1 MTVESPERTDPVD
14 PARGLTAAQVA
25 QRVAAGQANVS
36 SNQTGRTVG
45 QIIKDNVFT
54 RINAMLGVL
63 FILVM
68 LTGSLKNGLFGLII
82 IANSGIGI
90 IQEIRAKRTLDKLSI
105 VGRAKPTVRRDGK
118 TVAVEPE
125 EVVLDDI
132 IEIGPG
138 DQIVV
143 DGETVES
150 TALDVDE
157 SLLTGEA
164 DPVDKDAGSE
174 ILSGSFVVSGSGAYR
189 ATKVGADAYAAKLA
203 AEASKFTLVD
213 SELRNGINKILQVIT
228 WLLIPAGILTII
240 NQLFIAGDGSLSWE
254 SIKPGILGMVAAL
267 VPMIPEGLVLM
278 TSIAFAVG
286 VVRLGR
292 RQCLVNELPAIEGLA
307 RVNIVCA
314 DKTGTLT
321 ENGMRLHEVQPVDG
335 SDVSTEQIGA
345 VLAAIAANDPRPNA
359 SIEAI
364 GEAYPKAPNWK
375 NSAVQPFSSALKWSG
390 MSFVDAS
397 GADAGNWLIGAPD
410 ILLDPSSA
418 VAAKASAIGETGLR
432 VLLLARTTVAV
443 DQPGATDNLT
453 PVALVVLE
461 QRVRPDAKDTLDYFE
476 RQHVGVKVISG
487 DNARSVGAVAAS
499 LGLGSVDTAVDGRQL
514 PKDNDELAEVVTDGT
529 VFGRIRPD
537 QKRSMV
543 KALQSRHNTV
553 AMTGDGVNDVLAL
566 KDADIGVAMGSGSS
580 AARSVAQIVL
590 LDNKF
595 ATLPYVVGEG
605 RRVIGN
611 IERVANLFL
620 TKTVYAVLLALLVG
634 LAGIAGKIFGFTS
647 LAYPFQPIHVTISAW
662 FTIGI
667 PAFVL
672 SLAPN
677 NERARTGFVKRVL
690 TQAVPNGIIV
700 GLVAFITF
708 VIVNPG
714 GRHGPKLGE
723 KVDAL
728 PPEVVQA
735 STATLIAL
743 IATAFYVLVVVAR
756 PYNWWKILLL
766 TVSALAY
773 VVIFAWPMNRGPRFH
788 YSWRGKDHELLISP
802 QNNFNL
808 DSSNHEMIAVALIMA
823 VIGMVAIE
831 VVHRTL
837 PRFFPDD
844 APVTDDDDLAA
855 PAALEPA
862 AGAAAS
868 AATAAVREGVADTR

>member
-1 MTVESPERTDPVD
+1 M
-14 PARGLTAAQVA
+14 TAAQVA

-36 SNQTGRTVG
+36 ADKTGRTVG
-45 QIIKDNVFT
+45 QIVRANVFT

-63 FILVM
+63 FFLVM

-90 IQEIRAKRTLDKLSI
+90 IQEVRAKRTLDRLSI
-105 VGRAKPTVRRDGK
+105 VGQATPTVRRDG
-118 TVAVEPE
+118 VAVQVAPE
-125 EVVLDDI
+125 DVVLDDI
-132 IEIGPG
+132 IELGPG

-150 TALDVDE
+150 ASLDVDE

-164 DPVDKDAGSE
+164 DPVDKAPGDQ
-174 ILSGSFVVSGSGAYR
+174 ILSGSFVVAGSGTYR
-189 ATKVGADAYAAKLA
+189 ATKVGAEAYAAKLA

-240 NQLFIAGDGSLSWE
+240 NQLFIAGDGSLDWDSL
-254 SIKPGILGMVAAL
+254 KPGILGMVAAL

-286 VVRLGR
+286 VIRLGQ

-321 ENGMRLHEVQPVDG
+321 ENGMRLSEIEPVAG
-335 SDVSTEQIGA
+335 SGSGVGEEQIHA
-345 VLAAIAANDPRPNA
+345 VLAALAANDPRPNA

-364 GEAYPKAPNWK
+364 GEAYPDAPNWQTT
-375 NSAVQPFSSALKWSG
+375 AIQPFSSALKWSG
-390 MSFVDAS
+390 MSFADAS

-410 ILLDPSSA
+410 ILLDPASDISA
-418 VAAKASAIGETGLR
+418 RATAIGETGLR
-432 VLLLARTTVAV
+432 VLLLAQASEAV
-443 DQPGATDNLT
+443 DTPDVQERMT

-461 QRVRPDAKDTLDYFE
+461 QRVRPDAKDTLEYFA
-476 RQHVGVKVISG
+476 RQDVDVKVISG

-499 LGLGSVDTAVDGRQL
+499 LGLGSVDNAVDGRAL
-514 PKDNDELAEVVTDGT
+514 PGDKNELAEVVTDGS

-634 LAGIAGKIFGFTS
+634 IAGVAGKLFGFES
-647 LAYPFQPIHVTISAW
+647 LAYPFQPIHITISAW
-662 FTIGI
+662 FTIGV

-690 TQAVPNGIIV
+690 THAVPNGIIV
-700 GLVAFITF
+700 GLVTFITF
-708 VIVNPG
+708 VLVNPG
-714 GRHGPKLGE
+714 GHQGPRLGE
-723 KVDAL
+723 KIDVL
-728 PPEVVQA
+728 PPDVVQA

-756 PYNWWKILLL
+756 PYNWWKLLL
-766 TVSALAY
+766 LVVSALAY
-773 VVIFAWPMNRGPRFH
+773 VIIFFWPRGGWF
-788 YSWRGKDHELLISP
+788 DP
-802 QNNFNL
+802 QQWFNL
-808 DSSNHEMIAVALIMA
+808 DSSNWGNISVALVLA
-823 VIGMVAIE
+823 LIGMVAIE
-831 VVHRTL
+831 VVNRVL
-837 PRFFPDD
+837 PRFVPED
-844 APVTDDDDLAA
+844 APA
-855 PAALEPA
+855 PEPEHDPA
-862 AGAAAS
+862 VAG
-868 AATAAVREGVADTR
+868 